1 MFKPITM
8 QERLRREEAKNKQLS
23 GELQKTK
30 ELLKEAED
38 ALLEMADIVGGE
50 DGEDIPTED

>member
-8 QERLRREEAKNKQLS
+8 QERLRREEAKNRKLL
-23 GELQKTK
+23 GELQETR
-30 ELLKEAED
+30 EQLKGAED
-38 ALLEMADIVGGE
+38 ALLEVAGIIGGE